1 MAGPDTP
8 RARARVQTLVDIRR
22 VALDQLTTEGSA
34 GLSLRAVARELGVVP
49 SALYRYIASRDDL
62 VTVLVLDAYAD
73 LAATVAAATRHGAP
87 GRQRARW
94 IGGAQ
99 ALRAWA
105 HAQPA
110 RFRLLYG
117 SPVPGYAAPP
127 ETVGPATAVVVAM
140 LDPVVD
146 AAAVETL
153 VEVGAPPGAVLARQ
167 LTAVA
172 VGLGVDVPPA
182 LLARAVGAWSEVIG
196 LVVLE
201 LGGHFVGGFE
211 PADELF
217 DDAVRA
223 QAGRLGLRD

>member
-8 RARARVQTLVDIRR
+8 RARARAQTLVDIRR
-22 VALDQLTTEGSA
+22 VALEQLATEGSA

-49 SALYRYIASRDDL
+49 SALYRYMASRDEL
-62 VTVLVLDAYAD
+62 VTALVVDAYAD
-73 LAATVAAATRHGAP
+73 LAATVGEATGRGSRR
-87 GRQRARW
+87 RQRSRW
-94 IGGAQ
+94 IGGAR

-140 LDPVVD
+140 LAPVVD
-146 AAAVETL
+146 AAA
-153 VEVGAPPGAVLARQ
+153 GAADDSTVPPGRVLTRQ
-167 LTAVA
+167 LEAVA
-172 VGLGVDVPPA
+172 AGLGVDVPPA

-201 LGGHFVGGFE
+201 LGGHFVGGFD
-211 PADELF
+211 PADALF
-217 DDAVRA
+217 DAAVRD
-223 QAGRLGLRD
+223 QADRLGLRG